1 MINLNRIIL
10 LFSLSI
16 GCIIIMSCSQKK
28 ESNDYRGKSINYFYT
43 VFDANHNEDKL
54 FDSTLYKPFDWMTLK
69 EDDLKL
75 DNNELDSLY
84 NKLLK
89 LKIDTSVGWLN
100 YFGVY
105 YQFILKNND
114 SVERLIVLN
123 NDNYFS
129 TDGVKFVR
137 NDTLAF
143 LLKKAI
149 GVYSGYPKDRRKNF
163 FREYDMFKL
172 DTIPYLVRDSSSNGY
187 PYFKGRFI
195 RQ

>member
-1 MINLNRIIL
+1 MIKLRSIIL
-10 LFSLSI
+10 LSI
-16 GCIIIMSCSQKK
+16 GCNIIISCSKKK
-28 ESNDYRGKSINYFYT
+28 ESDDYRSKFINYFYT
-43 VFDANHNEDKL
+43 DFEANHSGDKL
-54 FDSTLYKPFDWMTLK
+54 FDSTLYKSYEWMSLK
-69 EDDLKL
+69 EYDLKL
-75 DNNELDSLY
+75 DSNEFDSLY

-89 LKIDTSVGWLN
+89 LKIDTNDGWLN
-100 YFGVY
+100 YFGIY

-143 LLKKAI
+143 MLKKAI
-149 GVYSGYPKDRRKNF
+149 GVYSGYPKDIRKTF
-163 FREYDMFKL
+163 FREYKMFKL
-172 DTIPYLVRDSSSNGY
+172 DTIPYISRDPSSNGY
-187 PYFKGRFI
+187 VYFRGRLL

>member
-1 MINLNRIIL
+1 
-10 LFSLSI
+10 
-16 GCIIIMSCSQKK
+16 MS
-28 ESNDYRGKSINYFYT
+28 
-43 VFDANHNEDKL
+43 
-54 FDSTLYKPFDWMTLK
+54 LK
-69 EDDLKL
+69 EYDLKL
-75 DNNELDSLY
+75 DSNEFDSLY

-89 LKIDTSVGWLN
+89 LKIDTNDGWLN
-100 YFGVY
+100 YFGIY

-143 LLKKAI
+143 MLKKAI
-149 GVYSGYPKDRRKNF
+149 GVYSGYTKDIRKTI
-163 FREYDMFKL
+163 FREYKMFKL
-172 DTIPYLVRDSSSNGY
+172 DTIPYISRDPSSNRY
-187 PYFKGRFI
+187 VYFGGRLL

>member
-1 MINLNRIIL
+1 MLFLMMKQLLSFLIGGIIFL
-10 LFSLSI
+10 
-16 GCIIIMSCSQKK
+16 SCSQKQGK
-28 ESNDYRGKSINYFYT
+28 NDYRDKSINYFYT
-43 VFDANHNEDKL
+43 DFDANHSEEKL
-54 FDSTLYKPFDWMTLK
+54 FDLTLYKSFDWMTLK
-69 EDDLKL
+69 ENDLKL
-75 DNNELDSLY
+75 DSNEFDSLY

-89 LKIDTSVGWLN
+89 LKIDTNDGWLN

-114 SVERLIVLN
+114 SVQRLLVLN

-129 TDGVKFVR
+129 TDGIKFVR

-149 GVYSGYPKDRRKNF
+149 GVYSGYPKDTRKNLF
-163 FREYDMFKL
+163 MEYDMFKL
-172 DTIPYLVRDSSSNGY
+172 GTIPYLSKDSSSNDY
-187 PYFKGRFI
+187 PYIKGRLL